1 MKCGLYEK
9 LVSRLETAVYYHEHK
24 IIHDGVQVA
33 VTVTMTLTN
42 MVALL
47 YISFNIL
54 GKHGL
59 C

>member
-1 MKCGLYEK
+1 MINYGVVLDI
-9 LVSRLETAVYYHEHK
+9 YYHEHK

-47 YISFNIL
+47 DISFNIL